1 MDSMKLF
8 LNIIGSVFVCSM
20 FVFED
25 FFVYFILVLVLGLLR
40 DVDYYLEVMLMIVL
54 FRNFRLRFWIVFINV
69 VYFIVG
75 MVFFRY

>member
-1 MDSMKLF
+1 MLCFDYVQSVLEIQEKKNVDSMKLF

-25 FFVYFILVLVLGLLR
+25 FFVYFILVLVLELLR

-54 FRNFRLRFWIVFINV
+54 FRNFRLRF
-69 VYFIVG
+69 
-75 MVFFRY
+75 

>member
-1 MDSMKLF
+1 MDNMKLF
-8 LNIIGSVFVCSM
+8 LNIVGSDFVCSM

-54 FRNFRLRFWIVFINV
+54 FRNFRLRF
-69 VYFIVG
+69 
-75 MVFFRY
+75 

>member
-1 MDSMKLF
+1 MLCFDYVQSVLEIQEKKNVVSMKLF

-54 FRNFRLRFWIVFINV
+54 FRNFRLRF
-69 VYFIVG
+69 
-75 MVFFRY
+75 

>member
-1 MDSMKLF
+1 MKLF

-54 FRNFRLRFWIVFINV
+54 FRNFRLRF
-69 VYFIVG
+69 
-75 MVFFRY
+75 

>member
-8 LNIIGSVFVCSM
+8 LNIICSVFVCSM

-54 FRNFRLRFWIVFINV
+54 FRNFRLRF
-69 VYFIVG
+69 
-75 MVFFRY
+75 